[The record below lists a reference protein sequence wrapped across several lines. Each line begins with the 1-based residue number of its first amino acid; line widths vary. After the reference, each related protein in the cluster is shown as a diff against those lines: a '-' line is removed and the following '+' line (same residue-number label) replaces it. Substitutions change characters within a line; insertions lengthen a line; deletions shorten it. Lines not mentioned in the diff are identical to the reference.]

1 MPTSVASVDHFPAV
15 SPAGT
20 ERLLGASTSALALA
34 ACGGGGSGSATSA
47 GGTGGAAQGAVSPNA
62 LPDAASASRLINQAA
77 FGGNR
82 AALDAMTQKGASAWL
97 TEQMDMPRSQSM
109 TDWLIAKGFAD
120 AAVNGNING
129 DGGWPNAMWWK
140 LFAAP
145 DAVRQRAVLAWSE
158 IFVVSSLGLGAVTWK
173 NFALANYWDILEKNA
188 FGNFRSL
195 LDAIT
200 LSSAMG
206 SYLNM
211 KGNQKANAALGRL
224 PDENYA
230 REVMQLFTIGLYNL
244 RADGSLALDGSGTP
258 QETYDN
264 TDIQG
269 LAKVFTGWNASTATD
284 PSGVLAAAAYR
295 HGLPMVLT
303 STLHSPEEK
312 RFLGQLVVAKTT
324 VTAEDGAADLKFA
337 LDALFNHP
345 NTPPFISKQLIQRLV
360 TSNPSGAYVARVAA
374 VFANNGA
381 GVRGDLRAVFQAIWL
396 DAEART
402 PGALPA
408 FGKLREPVLRI
419 VQWGRTFG
427 ATNADGL
434 WNLGYTDAD
443 TALGQMPLRAA
454 SVFNFFRPGYVPSN
468 SALGAQ
474 NMVAPEFQ
482 ITAEPTVVGYIN
494 YLAGTVNNARGIKVD
509 YSYELTLATDAAA
522 LVTWLNQSLAGGALE
537 AANLTLI
544 TQAVTSIAATTDA
557 GKLNR
562 VYAALTLVMA
572 STDYLVQK

>member
-1 MPTSVASVDHFPAV
+1 MQVDIAQSNSVVSTSGS
-15 SPAGT
+15 
-20 ERLLGASTSALALA
+20 ERLLGASASALALA
-34 ACGGGGSGSATSA
+34 ACGGGGGASPSTSTA
-47 GGTGGAAQGAVSPNA
+47 GGGTIAQAPVSTNA

-82 AALDAMTQKGASAWL
+82 ATLDAMTQKGASAWL

-109 TDWLIAKGFAD
+109 SDWLIAKGFSD
-120 AAVNGNING
+120 ATVNGNING
-129 DGGWPNAMWWK
+129 DGGWPNAIWWK
-140 LFAAP
+140 MFAAP
-145 DAVRQRAVLAWSE
+145 DAVRQRAALALSE
-158 IFVVSSLGLGAVTWK
+158 IFVVSALGLGAVTWK

-188 FGNFRSL
+188 FGNFRTL

-211 KGNQKANAALGRL
+211 KGNQKADPALGRL

-230 REVMQLFTIGLYNL
+230 REVMQLFTIGLYRL
-244 RADGSLALDGSGTP
+244 QSDGSLALDASGNP

-269 LAKVFTGWNASTATD
+269 LAKVFTGWNASAAND
-284 PSGVLAAAAYR
+284 PSGVLVQAAYR
-295 HGLPMVLT
+295 NVVPMALT
-303 STLHSPEEK
+303 GALHSTEEK
-312 RFLGQLVVAKTT
+312 RFLGQVIPASTT
-324 VTAEDGAADLKFA
+324 VDGAGDLKIA

-345 NTPPFISKQLIQRLV
+345 NTAPFISKQLIQRLV

-374 VFANNGA
+374 VFSNNGA

-396 DAEART
+396 DAEARA

-427 ATNADGL
+427 ATNTDGL

-443 TALGQMPLRAA
+443 TALGQMPLRAP

-494 YLAGTVNNARGIKVD
+494 YLAGTVNNARVIKAD
-509 YSYELTLATDAAA
+509 YTYELTLATDAAA
-522 LVTWLNQSLAGGALE
+522 LVAWLNQSLAGGALE
-537 AANLTLI
+537 AATVTLI
-544 TQAVTSIAATTDA
+544 TQSVATIAATTDA

>member
-1 MPTSVASVDHFPAV
+1 MQTSAV
-15 SPAGT
+15 QVHSIDSHPGT
-20 ERLLGASTSALALA
+20 ERLLGVSASALALA

-230 REVMQLFTIGLYNL
+230 REVMQLFTIGLYRL
-244 RADGSLALDGSGTP
+244 QADGSLALDGSGTP

-402 PGALPA
+402 HRALCPRLASCASQCCASCSGAALLARPMRMVCGTWATPTPTPPWVRCRCARPACSIFSGRVMFPRIQRWALKTWLRLNSKLPPSP
-408 FGKLREPVLRI
+408 RW
-419 VQWGRTFG
+419 WGISITWLARST
-427 ATNADGL
+427 T
-434 WNLGYTDAD
+434 
-443 TALGQMPLRAA
+443 RVA
-454 SVFNFFRPGYVPSN
+454 SRS
-468 SALGAQ
+468 
-474 NMVAPEFQ
+474 
-482 ITAEPTVVGYIN
+482 ITATSSRWPP
-494 YLAGTVNNARGIKVD
+494 
-509 YSYELTLATDAAA
+509 
-522 LVTWLNQSLAGGALE
+522 
-537 AANLTLI
+537 
-544 TQAVTSIAATTDA
+544 TQA
-557 GKLNR
+557 R
-562 VYAALTLVMA
+562 W
-572 STDYLVQK
+572 

>member
-1 MPTSVASVDHFPAV
+1 MQTSAV
-15 SPAGT
+15 QTDPLESTPGS
-20 ERLLGASTSALALA
+20 ERLLGASASALALA
-34 ACGGGGSGSATSA
+34 ACGGGGGGASPPTSTA
-47 GGTGGAAQGAVSPNA
+47 GGGTIAQAPVSTNA

-82 AALDAMTQKGASAWL
+82 ATLDAMTQKGASAWL
-97 TEQMDMPRSQSM
+97 AEQMDMPRSQSM
-109 TDWLIAKGFAD
+109 SDWLIAKGFAD
-120 AAVNGNING
+120 ATLNGNING
-129 DGGWPNAMWWK
+129 DGGWPNAIWWK
-140 LFAAP
+140 MFAAP
-145 DAVRQRAVLAWSE
+145 DAVRQRAALALSE
-158 IFVVSSLGLGAVTWK
+158 IFVVSALGLGAVTWK
-173 NFALANYWDILEKNA
+173 NFALANYWEILEKNA
-188 FGNFRSL
+188 FGNFRTL

-211 KGNQKANAALGRL
+211 KGNQKADPALGRL

-230 REVMQLFTIGLYNL
+230 REVMQLFTIGLYRL
-244 RADGSLALDGSGTP
+244 QSDGSLALDASGNP

-324 VTAEDGAADLKFA
+324 VTAEDGAADLKIA

-345 NTPPFISKQLIQRLV
+345 NTAPFISKQLIQRLV

-396 DAEART
+396 DAEARA

-427 ATNADGL
+427 ATNTDGL

-443 TALGQMPLRAA
+443 TALGQMPLRAP

-494 YLAGTVNNARGIKVD
+494 YLAGTVNNARVIKAD
-509 YSYELTLATDAAA
+509 YTYELTLATDAAA
-522 LVTWLNQSLAGGALE
+522 LVAWLNQSLAGGALE
-537 AANLTLI
+537 AATVTLI
-544 TQAVTSIAATTDA
+544 TQSVTTIAATTDA